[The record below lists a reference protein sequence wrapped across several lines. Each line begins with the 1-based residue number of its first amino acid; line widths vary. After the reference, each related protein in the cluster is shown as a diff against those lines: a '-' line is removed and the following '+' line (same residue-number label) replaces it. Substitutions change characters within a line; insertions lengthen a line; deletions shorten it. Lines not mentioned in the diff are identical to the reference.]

1 MTAKVSRVPP
11 LQGPVPLADVQ
22 EKARSKIV
30 DIIYSMVGPKA
41 IVFDSEITGPLGLM
55 VSTSVLGEHG
65 VERMLMLSE
74 DMEEPETKNILYLVS
89 W

>member
-1 MTAKVSRVPP
+1 MAGKVSRVPP
-11 LQGPVPLADVQ
+11 LQGPVPLIDVQ
-22 EKARSKIV
+22 EKAKSRIV

-41 IVFDSEITGPLGLM
+41 VVFDSDITGPLGLV

-65 VERMLMLSE
+65 VEKMLMLEE

-89 W
+89 